1 MQVSQK
7 VVLFCAAISVGTAL
21 AVSAAEVEENAVDIG
36 NAIKSGDILPLEQ
49 VIDRA
54 TAEYPGTITEIELGS
69 SDGRY
74 TYEIDVVDDAGVK
87 RELQLDAKTAE
98 LLSAKLDNDDAEELA
113 KADSE
118 DEEAAAQEDEGED
131 DGDEEN

>member
-1 MQVSQK
+1 MRVSQK
-7 VVLFCAAISVGTAL
+7 LVLLCAAVSVGTAL
-21 AVSAAEVEENAVDIG
+21 AVSAAEVENAVDIG

-98 LLSAKLDNDDAEELA
+98 LLSSKLDNDDADELA

-118 DEEAAAQEDEGED
+118 DEDAAAQDDDDGDD
-131 DGDEEN
+131 DGDEDD